1 MDFLDELERLESI
14 AYREQDPELALK
26 EDVKSA
32 MRQFSVNEGV
42 LCDPNQEYL
51 LKLGG
56 PFDSPETVRSIANL
70 STVPKIYNASST
82 TDAADDDD
90 DEEETAR
97 FIKVTATTRQALL
110 TWVQPSGYEPL
121 FIALSV
127 ARKALA
133 ADSMAP
139 MLGID
144 TTMPQHRLNGEEA
157 LPRQDQYP
165 VYYFF
170 YGTLADTEVLRRHL
184 DGDVPEGYYTLLPA
198 SITGGRVEMWGQ
210 YRALV
215 DGSNQDSVVHGSAFL
230 VQSAEHEERLRSYET
245 LMYEVVRC
253 RITIAATA
261 SEEERVVMG
270 CTFRFVDEKL
280 LGMSL

>member
-1 MDFLDELERLESI
+1 MDFLDELERLANEEQEADI
-14 AYREQDPELALK
+14 AALK
-26 EDVKSA
+26 VDAKTAIRQSSA
-32 MRQFSVNEGV
+32 NEGV
-42 LCDPNQEYL
+42 VYDPSQEYL
-51 LKLGG
+51 LKLDG
-56 PFDSPETVRSIANL
+56 PFHSPETVRSIAGL
-70 STVPKIYNASST
+70 STVPKVYDASST
-82 TDAADDDD
+82 TDAAGDD
-90 DEEETAR
+90 DEEEEETSR
-97 FIKVTATTRQALL
+97 FIKVTASTRQALL

-121 FIALSV
+121 FIAHRV

-133 ADSMAP
+133 TDSMAL

-144 TTMPQHRLNGEEA
+144 TTMPQHRLNGAEEA

-170 YGTLADTEVLRRHL
+170 YGTLADTEMLRHHL
-184 DGDVPEGYYTLLPA
+184 GDDVSAGYYTLIPA
-198 SITGGRVEMWGQ
+198 SITSGRIEMLGDK

-215 DGSNQDSVVHGSAFL
+215 DSNQDSVVHGSAFL

-270 CTFRFVDEKL
+270 CTFR
-280 LGMSL
+280 SAR

>member
-1 MDFLDELERLESI
+1 MEFLYELESR
-14 AYREQDPELALK
+14 AYRAQELQEYNLADLEGNAK
-26 EDVKSA
+26 TAIRQASA
-32 MRQFSVNEGV
+32 NEGV
-42 LCDPNQEYL
+42 VYDLNQEYL

-56 PFDSPETVRSIANL
+56 PFDSPETVRSIAGL
-70 STVPKIYNASST
+70 STTPKVYDASST
-82 TDAADDDD
+82 TDAAGD
-90 DEEETAR
+90 DEEEEEETSR
-97 FIKVTATTRQALL
+97 FIKVTASTRQALL

-144 TTMPQHRLNGEEA
+144 TTMPQHRLNGAEEA
-157 LPRQDQYP
+157 LPHQDQYP

-170 YGTLADTEVLRRHL
+170 YETLADTEMLRHHL
-184 DGDVPEGYYTLLPA
+184 GDDVHDGYYTLLPA
-198 SITGGRVEMWGQ
+198 SITGRRIEMRGQ

-215 DGSNQDSVVHGSAFL
+215 DRSNQDSVVHGSAFL

-261 SEEERVVMG
+261 TDEERVVKG
-270 CTFRFVDEKL
+270 CTFR
-280 LGMSL
+280 SAR

>member
-1 MDFLDELERLESI
+1 MDSFDELKSM
-14 AYREQDPELALK
+14 ADQEQDPDLVALREAAK
-26 EDVKSA
+26 A
-32 MRQFSVNEGV
+32 AIRQTFAVEGV
-42 LCDPNQEYL
+42 IYDPNQEYL

-56 PFDSPETVRSIANL
+56 PFYSPETVRSIVGL
-70 STVPKIYNASST
+70 STTPKVYNASST

-90 DEEETAR
+90 DGEETSR

-110 TWVQPSGYEPL
+110 LWATAHKPSYEPL
-121 FIALSV
+121 FIADRV

-144 TTMPQHRLNGEEA
+144 TTMPQHRLNGAEA

-184 DGDVPEGYYTLLPA
+184 GDDVPAGYYTLLPA
-198 SITGGRVEMWGQ
+198 SIAGGRVKMWGQ

-215 DGSNQDSVVHGSAFL
+215 DSNQDSVVHGSAFL

-245 LMYEVVRC
+245 SMYEVVRC
-253 RITIAATA
+253 RITIAATT
-261 SEEERVVMG
+261 SEEERVVLG
-270 CTFRFVDEKL
+270 CTFRFVRR
-280 LGMSL
+280 GSFGA

>member
-1 MDFLDELERLESI
+1 MDFLYELESR
-14 AYREQDPELALK
+14 AYRAQELQEYDLADLEENAK
-26 EDVKSA
+26 TAIRQASA
-32 MRQFSVNEGV
+32 NEGV
-42 LCDPNQEYL
+42 VYDPNQEYL

-70 STVPKIYNASST
+70 STVPKVYDASST
-82 TDAADDDD
+82 TDSAGDD
-90 DEEETAR
+90 DEEEEETSR
-97 FIKVTATTRQALL
+97 FIKVTASTRQALL
-110 TWVQPSGYEPL
+110 TWVRPSGYEPL
-121 FIALSV
+121 FIAHGI

-144 TTMPQHRLNGEEA
+144 TTMPQHRLNGAEEA

-170 YGTLADTEVLRRHL
+170 YGTLADTEMLRHHL
-184 DGDVPEGYYTLLPA
+184 GNDVPNGYYTLLPA
-198 SITGGRVEMWGQ
+198 SITGGRIEMLGDK

-215 DGSNQDSVVHGSAFL
+215 DSNQDSVVRGSAFL
-230 VQSAEHEERLRSYET
+230 VQSAEHEEALRSYET

-253 RITIAATA
+253 RITITATA

-270 CTFRFVDEKL
+270 CTFR
-280 LGMSL
+280 SAR

>member
-1 MDFLDELERLESI
+1 MDCLDELQRL
-14 AYREQDPELALK
+14 ADQEQDPDLAAQR
-26 EDVKSA
+26 EDAMTTIRQTSA
-32 MRQFSVNEGV
+32 KGGV
-42 LCDPNQEYL
+42 VHDPNQEYL

-56 PFDSPETVRSIANL
+56 PFDSPETVRSIVGL
-70 STVPKIYNASST
+70 STTPKVYNASST
-82 TDAADDDD
+82 MDAADDDE
-90 DEEETAR
+90 DEEETSR
-97 FIKVTATTRQALL
+97 FIRVTATTRQALL
-110 TWVQPSGYEPL
+110 SWVTTHQSGYEPL
-121 FIALSV
+121 FIAHGV

-144 TTMPQHRLNGEEA
+144 TTMPQHRLNGAEA

-170 YGTLADTEVLRRHL
+170 YGTLADTEVLRRHF
-184 DGDVPEGYYTLLPA
+184 GDDVLAGYYTLLPA
-198 SITGGRVEMWGQ
+198 SIAGGRVKMWGQ

-215 DGSNQDSVVHGSAFL
+215 DSNQDSVVHGSAFL

-245 LMYEVVRC
+245 SMYEVVRC

-261 SEEERVVMG
+261 SEEERVVLG
-270 CTFRFVDEKL
+270 CTFRFVRRESF
-280 LGMSL
+280 GT